1 MNLRT
6 RWLVVPG
13 LTLLFGGVLFVCAW
27 GRLAAAVDDVL
38 DDLLPPRPRGS
49 R

>member
-13 LTLLFGGVLFVCAW
+13 LTLLVGGVLFVWAW
-27 GRLAAAVDDVL
+27 GRVAAVVDGVL
-38 DDLLPPRPRGS
+38 DRLLPSRPRGS